1 MQQLQK
7 YLKQLVGLVG
17 GWRQT
22 NRQLFNLIA
31 GTLALAAVISGA
43 IYIINPGAPV
53 ILATNLRP
61 ADRTAL
67 ALRLRHNSIDFT
79 LGPDSITV
87 PSREFASAHAL
98 LESSPGFTGGAE
110 DFSLFDHSTMGQ
122 SDFDEQVNYQRSLQG
137 ELERTIMDIRGIDS
151 ARVMLAMGRP
161 SPFAMGPAE
170 AERASVMLTTAPG
183 ATVDTTM
190 AAAIAHLVATS
201 VRGLDVNSITVTGN
215 DGAVLYPTT
224 NRDGELGEA
233 IRLRNEFEHRLESK
247 VGTLLERIMGNGRY
261 AVQVAVDIDA
271 SRVTSTDK
279 LYGKGDQAI
288 VSEEHS
294 QSPVGA
300 ASAGGIPGLTSNLPI
315 ANPNPKQ
322 GVDTLPPPT
331 SEDDAAAK
339 DDASAAKAAAA
350 KIETAS
356 KTSTTDTLSTKSI
369 VNYQPSLRET
379 NTVTAPVRIKR
390 ISVAAV
396 LDGTYDGGHFKP
408 LDAERL
414 KSIQN
419 LVAAAVGA
427 DLERGDLVDIQ
438 SAALS
443 QPYVPPVPNPVT
455 QLRSLMADPLHLYGA
470 IGAGF
475 FLLIAMLWMIKRSI
489 SRRLAKRRAA
499 REAAPKAV
507 ETEAPKQDNVA
518 TPAPEPAAPGD
529 SPALATSRQQASYEE
544 IRKRVNLEVDR
555 SPEAA
560 AAILRKWLAEN
571 PTSGNG
577 KGTANHNGNGNGAH
591 GEGHAS

>member
-7 YLKQLVGLVG
+7 YLKQLIELIG
-17 GWRQT
+17 GYRES

-31 GTLALAAVISGA
+31 GTLALAIGIAGAV
-43 IYIINPGAPV
+43 YVINPGAPV
-53 ILATNLRP
+53 VLAANLRP

-87 PSREFASAHAL
+87 PSREFAGAHAL
-98 LESSPGFTGGAE
+98 LESSPGFSGGSE

-215 DGAVLYPTT
+215 DGAVLYPMQ
-224 NRDGELGEA
+224 NHEGELGDA
-233 IRLRNEFEHRLESK
+233 MRVRNDFEHRLESK
-247 VGTLLERIMGNGRY
+247 VSSLLGRIMGDGRY
-261 AVQVAVDIDA
+261 AVQVAVDLDA
-271 SRVTSTDK
+271 SKVTSTDK

-294 QSPVGA
+294 QTPVGA

-315 ANPNPKQ
+315 ANPNPKPTAAE
-322 GVDTLPPPT
+322 TLPPPT
-331 SEDDAAAK
+331 AEDETSAKPVASGAAK
-339 DDASAAKAAAA
+339 VTSESKASA
-350 KIETAS
+350 S
-356 KTSTTDTLSTKSI
+356 DTLQTKSI

-379 NTVTAPVRIKR
+379 NIITAPVRIKR
-390 ISVAAV
+390 ITVAAV

-414 KSIQN
+414 KSIKN

-470 IGAGF
+470 IGAGI
-475 FLLIAMLWMIKRSI
+475 FLLIAMLWMVKRSI
-489 SRRLAKRRAA
+489 SRRLGRRRAA
-499 REAAPKAV
+499 RDAAPKTAEPQAPRQDQA
-507 ETEAPKQDNVA
+507 ETPS
-518 TPAPEPAAPGD
+518 PAANVPGD
-529 SPALATSRQQASYEE
+529 PASTATDREQTSYEE
-544 IRKRVNLEVDR
+544 IRRRVNLEVDR

-571 PTSGNG
+571 PTNGNG
-577 KGTANHNGNGNGAH
+577 AAHGNGNGNGNGTH
-591 GEGHAS
+591 SEGNAA

>member
-7 YLKQLVGLVG
+7 YLKSLFEWIGR
-17 GWRQT
+17 WRAA
-22 NRQLFNLIA
+22 NGQLFNLIA
-31 GTLALAAVISGA
+31 GTLALAVVISGA
-43 IYIINPGAPV
+43 VYVIDPGAPIV
-53 ILATNLRP
+53 LAANLRP

-98 LESSPGFTGGAE
+98 LESSPGFSGGSE
-110 DFSLFDHSTMGQ
+110 DFSLFDHSSMGQ

-161 SPFAMGPAE
+161 SPFAMGPSE

-201 VRGLDVNSITVTGN
+201 VRGLEVNSITVTGN

-224 NRDGELGEA
+224 NHDGELGEA
-233 IRLRNEFEHRLESK
+233 MRLRNDFEHRLESK
-247 VGTLLERIMGNGRY
+247 VASLLGRIMGDGRY

-271 SRVTSTDK
+271 SHVTSTDK

-294 QSPVGA
+294 QTPAGA
-300 ASAGGIPGLTSNLPI
+300 SSGGGIPGLTSNLPS
-315 ANPNPKQ
+315 A
-322 GVDTLPPPT
+322 PPPPKPFA
-331 SEDDAAAK
+331 DAAAQPGAE
-339 DDASAAKAAAA
+339 DEASPKPAPAPAKT
-350 KIETAS
+350 ETQTRTE
-356 KTSTTDTLSTKSI
+356 TSDTLSTKSI

-379 NTVTAPVRIKR
+379 STVTAPVRIKR

-414 KSIQN
+414 KSIKS

-470 IGAGF
+470 IGVGF
-475 FLLIAMLWMIKRSI
+475 FLLIAVLWMVKRSI
-489 SRRLAKRRAA
+489 SRGLAKRRAT
-499 REAAPKAV
+499 REAAPKTS
-507 ETEAPKQDNVA
+507 EK
-518 TPAPEPAAPGD
+518 EPAAPQDTATPIPSVPGEPP
-529 SPALATSRQQASYEE
+529 PAANPEQANYEE

-560 AAILRKWLAEN
+560 ATLLRKWLAEN
-571 PTSGNG
+571 PTNGNG
-577 KGTANHNGNGNGAH
+577 AANGNGNGNGAH
-591 GEGHAS
+591 SEGNAA

>member
-7 YLKQLVGLVG
+7 YLKSLIEWIG
-17 GWRQT
+17 GWREA

-31 GTLALAAVISGA
+31 GTLALAVVISA
-43 IYIINPGAPV
+43 AVYVINPGAPV
-53 ILATNLRP
+53 VLAANLRP

-87 PSREFASAHAL
+87 PSREFNRAHAL
-98 LESSPGFTGGAE
+98 LESSPGFSGGSE

-161 SPFAMGPAE
+161 SPFAMGPSE
-170 AERASVMLTTAPG
+170 AERASVMLTTAAG

-201 VRGLDVNSITVTGN
+201 VRGLDINSITVTGN
-215 DGAVLYPTT
+215 DGAVLYPIT
-224 NRDGELGEA
+224 NHDGELGDGM
-233 IRLRNEFEHRLESK
+233 RLRNDFEHRLESK
-247 VGTLLERIMGNGRY
+247 VASLLGRIMGDGRY

-271 SRVTSTDK
+271 SHVTSTDK

-288 VSEEHS
+288 ISEEHS
-294 QSPVGA
+294 QTP
-300 ASAGGIPGLTSNLPI
+300 ASAMGGGIPGLTSNLPSAP
-315 ANPNPKQ
+315 ANPRPSAEA
-322 GVDTLPPPT
+322 TPAA
-331 SEDDAAAK
+331 EDE
-339 DDASAAKAAAA
+339 ASAKPATSKA
-350 KIETAS
+350 ETQS
-356 KTSTTDTLSTKSI
+356 KTETNDTLSMKSI

-379 NTVTAPVRIKR
+379 STITAPVRIKR

-414 KSIQN
+414 KSIKN

-443 QPYVPPVPNPVT
+443 QPYVPPVPNPVA

-475 FLLIAMLWMIKRSI
+475 FLLIAVLWMIKRSV

-499 REAAPKAV
+499 RDVSSTGADKEPSKPEDTMSPTPSV
-507 ETEAPKQDNVA
+507 RGE
-518 TPAPEPAAPGD
+518 PAPAAD
-529 SPALATSRQQASYEE
+529 REQTNYEE

-560 AAILRKWLAEN
+560 ATILRKWLAETHTN
-571 PTSGNG
+571 GSGI
-577 KGTANHNGNGNGAH
+577 ANGNGNGNGTRPEENA
-591 GEGHAS
+591 A

>member
-1 MQQLQK
+1 MQQLRK
-7 YLKQLVGLVG
+7 YLKQLIEVIGK
-17 GWRQT
+17 WREA
-22 NRQLFNLIA
+22 NRQLFNLVA
-31 GTLALAAVISGA
+31 GTLALAVALSAAVYVID
-43 IYIINPGAPV
+43 PGAPV
-53 ILATNLRP
+53 ILAANLRP

-87 PSREFASAHAL
+87 PSREFARAHAL
-98 LESSPGFTGGAE
+98 LESSPGFSGGSE

-233 IRLRNEFEHRLESK
+233 IRLRNDFEHRLESK

-261 AVQVAVDIDA
+261 AVQVAVNIDA

-294 QSPVGA
+294 QTPAG
-300 ASAGGIPGLTSNLPI
+300 ASAVGGIPGLTSNLPI
-315 ANPNPKQ
+315 ANPNPKP
-322 GVDTLPPPT
+322 GADTLPPPPP
-331 SEDDAAAK
+331 EDDAAAK
-339 DDASAAKAAAA
+339 DDASTAKSTAAKTAT
-350 KIETAS
+350 ETR
-356 KTSTTDTLSTKSI
+356 TDSLATKSI

-379 NTVTAPVRIKR
+379 STVTAPVRIKR

-408 LDAERL
+408 LDTERL
-414 KSIQN
+414 KSIKS

-455 QLRSLMADPLHLYGA
+455 QLRSLMADPLHLYSA
-470 IGAGF
+470 IGVGF
-475 FLLIAMLWMIKRSI
+475 FLLIVMLWMAKRSV

-507 ETEAPKQDNVA
+507 ETEAPKQDNLEDSRA
-518 TPAPEPAAPGD
+518 GADCPGRIAGARD
-529 SPALATSRQQASYEE
+529 QPQ
-544 IRKRVNLEVDR
+544 
-555 SPEAA
+555 
-560 AAILRKWLAEN
+560 
-571 PTSGNG
+571 GNQL
-577 KGTANHNGNGNGAH
+577 
-591 GEGHAS
+591 

>member
-1 MQQLQK
+1 MPQLQK
-7 YLKQLVGLVG
+7 YLKRLLEMIG
-17 GWRQT
+17 GWRET

-31 GTLALAAVISGA
+31 GTLVLAVAISSAV
-43 IYIINPGAPV
+43 YVINPGAPIV
-53 ILATNLRP
+53 LAANLRP

-67 ALRLRHNSIDFT
+67 ALRLRHHGIDFT
-79 LGPDSITV
+79 LSPDSITV

-98 LESSPGFTGGAE
+98 LESSPGFSGGSE

-183 ATVDTTM
+183 ATVDSTM

-201 VRGLDVNSITVTGN
+201 VRGLEVNSITVTGN
-215 DGAVLYPTT
+215 DGAVLYPIQ
-224 NRDGELGEA
+224 NHDGELGDA
-233 IRLRNEFEHRLESK
+233 MRLRNDFEHRLEAK
-247 VGTLLERIMGNGRY
+247 VSSLLGRIMGEGRY

-315 ANPNPKQ
+315 ANPNP
-322 GVDTLPPPT
+322 TPAAEASPAP
-331 SEDDAAAK
+331 EDATAAK
-339 DDASAAKAAAA
+339 PATSKSETQTQTKTDA
-350 KIETAS
+350 
-356 KTSTTDTLSTKSI
+356 LSTKSI

-379 NTVTAPVRIKR
+379 STVTAPVRIKR
-390 ISVAAV
+390 ITVAAV

-408 LDAERL
+408 LDVERL
-414 KSIQN
+414 KSIKN

-470 IGAGF
+470 IGVGF

-489 SRRLAKRRAA
+489 SRRLANRRSA
-499 REAAPKAV
+499 REAAPKGA
-507 ETEAPKQDNVA
+507 ETEAPKHDGTERPSA
-518 TPAPEPAAPGD
+518 TTSVPIEPAPDAARVPAD
-529 SPALATSRQQASYEE
+529 YDE

-571 PTSGNG
+571 PTNGNG
-577 KGTANHNGNGNGAH
+577 VASHNGNGNGNGAH
-591 GEGHAS
+591 TEGEAS